1 MRNFCIQ
8 VVGAVFSSVLA
19 LGCAQDAGQC
29 SRPIGEYRAAFTPL
43 NGNCTQVMARG
54 LKFSKDDPLVTV
66 QTTTSLSD
74 SVVTE
79 VNLIGCTVA
88 VKQSISDAK
97 GSNLVASLKG
107 ELDVEEAAL
116 TGRFAYQEFMP
127 DGKTLRCASDVEA
140 SYTLMEGTGNST
152 LGAAALHVLSS
163 P

>member
-1 MRNFCIQ
+1 
-8 VVGAVFSSVLA
+8 
-19 LGCAQDAGQC
+19 
-29 SRPIGEYRAAFTPL
+29 
-43 NGNCTQVMARG
+43 MARD

-66 QTTTSLSD
+66 QMTTSLSD
-74 SVVTE
+74 SVITE

-107 ELDVEEAAL
+107 ELDVNDDGPL

-140 SYTLMEGTGNST
+140 NYTLMDGSGTGSN
-152 LGAAALHVLSS
+152 LGAAAQHVLAT